1 MDDCSTIGLDI
12 SSVFAGLVTVSAV
25 CFFFNGFFER
35 TGTVF
40 HESGVIKP
48 NMFSKFHKNN
58 KKKIFLLVLE
68 PGPDET

>member
-1 MDDCSTIGLDI
+1 MDDCSIIGLDI

-25 CFFFNGFFER
+25 SFFFNGFFER

-48 NMFSKFHKNN
+48 N
-58 KKKIFLLVLE
+58 V
-68 PGPDET
+68 